1 MKAYGNAYAHN
12 QIMCHIERAESCMTE
27 ALDGADDAEEHL
39 NSMII
44 LLSQDRYS
52 ANHGRFFEIASQ
64 LGLSLSESKE
74 HVCRGLN
81 SINMNFSF

>member
-1 MKAYGNAYAHN
+1 MKAYENAYAHN
-12 QIMCHIERAESCMTE
+12 QIMGHIERAESCMTE

-52 ANHGRFFEIASQ
+52 ANHGRFF
-64 LGLSLSESKE
+64 
-74 HVCRGLN
+74 
-81 SINMNFSF
+81 